1 MKYTLAALALA
12 SLSVAAPLQSGK
24 FVEGT
29 PEGHRPGSYVPGWNP
44 LGRREALQ
52 SGKFVEGTPEGHR
65 PGSYVPG
72 WSPGGISNPV
82 IGRLTTRDALQSGKF
97 VEGTPEGHRPGSY
110 VPVSLYHYALN
121 VCRSNLRTG
130 LVSKR
135 HL

>member
-12 SLSVAAPLQSGK
+12 GLSVAAP
-24 FVEGT
+24 
-29 PEGHRPGSYVPGWNP
+29 
-44 LGRREALQ
+44 LQ

-110 VPVSLYHYALN
+110 VPVSIYHYTFN
-121 VCRSNLRTG
+121 E
-130 LVSKR
+130 
-135 HL
+135 